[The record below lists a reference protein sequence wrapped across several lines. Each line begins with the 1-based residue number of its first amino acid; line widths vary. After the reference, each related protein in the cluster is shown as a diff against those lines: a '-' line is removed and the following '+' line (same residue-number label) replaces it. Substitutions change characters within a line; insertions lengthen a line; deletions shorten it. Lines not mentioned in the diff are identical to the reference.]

1 VNTMKKIALGLLIA
15 LIAVA
20 ANLLGLS
27 SAMAAPQLQEG
38 GFITP
43 TPGADGRILYTV
55 QSGDTLYGISVATGV
70 SVEELRQ
77 LNNMG
82 ENDTLIAGATIVIG
96 IDSGVLATAQASHS
110 ARPTPTAIIDSAMV
124 CVLLYLDVNADA
136 VRQADE
142 IPMADGQISINEQ
155 TGLYAR
161 QGTTTY
167 ALDGLCFMDLP
178 PGTYDVAMTLPAD
191 YYPTTELAAS
201 LELSAGDTAYFSFGM
216 SPDPDVKPPNPPTD
230 QPGFDPILAIGGV
243 LLMIGAG
250 VGIYA
255 ALANRGSFSEGD

>member
-1 VNTMKKIALGLLIA
+1 MKKTAFGLLIT
-15 LIAVA
+15 LIVVA
-20 ANLLGLS
+20 TSMLGLS
-27 SAMAAPQLQEG
+27 TAAAAPRLQEG
-38 GFITP
+38 GFVTP
-43 TPGADGRILYTV
+43 TPGTDGRILYVV
-55 QSGDTLYGISVATGV
+55 QSGDTLYGIAAATGV

-96 IDSGVLATAQASHS
+96 IDSGALATSQASHP

-136 VRQADE
+136 VQQTDE
-142 IPMADGQISINEQ
+142 IPMADGQLSITEQ
-155 TGLYAR
+155 SGLYNR

-167 ALDGLCFMDLP
+167 SLDGLCFMDLP
-178 PGTYDVAMTLPAD
+178 PGTYDVSMTLPVD

-201 LELSAGDTAYFSFGM
+201 LELSAGDTAYFRFGM
-216 SPDPDVKPPNPPTD
+216 SPDPDVKPPNPPAD
-230 QPGFDPILAIGGV
+230 QPGFDPILAIGGI

-255 ALANRGSFSEGD
+255 ALANRGSFSDGD